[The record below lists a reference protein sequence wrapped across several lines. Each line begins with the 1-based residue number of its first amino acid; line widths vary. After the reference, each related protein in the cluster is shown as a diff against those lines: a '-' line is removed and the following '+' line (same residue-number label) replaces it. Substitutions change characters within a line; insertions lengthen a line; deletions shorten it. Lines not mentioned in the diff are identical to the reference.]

1 MLKGISPLLSPDLL
15 KTLCEMGHGDELLLA
30 DAHFPGH
37 TLGKHVLRA
46 DGLTIT
52 QMIDAILSLFEL
64 DRHSA
69 PLIMMQPDASDSP
82 DPSVEADFLSAVRKH
97 SPEVSAPTHI
107 ARQAFYDRARSA
119 YAVVITGELRA
130 YGNLILRKG
139 VTPVPIQPNLRT
151 L

>member
-15 KTLCEMGHGDELLLA
+15 KMLCEMGHGDEILLA

-46 DGLTIT
+46 DGLTIP
-52 QMIDAILSLFEL
+52 QLLDAILPLLVL
-64 DRHSA
+64 DEHA
-69 PLIMMQPDASDSP
+69 NPLIMMQPDAGDSA
-82 DPSVEADFLSAVRKH
+82 DPTVEADFLSAARRLA
-97 SPEVSAPTHI
+97 PEVSAIIRIP
-107 ARQAFYDRARSA
+107 RPAFYDRAKSA

-139 VTPVPIQPNLRT
+139 VTPIVK
-151 L
+151 